1 MGNQAPITR
10 VDEITNADDIS
21 ARSCSESLRGLNKQ
35 ISLFTPALLITS
47 GHFDR
52 DPVIEFDARFPA
64 ESADLRPFCI
74 DLKPDTNEVFFSGLG
89 IHALP
94 GRNRPVNWDKRI
106 YGVAQQREE
115 ECFAF
120 LSGIAFS
127 DSKTGYFASTFSYDL
142 AVIDPTSRFNEILT
156 VKVFGVISNQFIA
169 MLEKRLAGPPVVRHV
184 PVPNENA
191 ALNFL
196 QQNGILSSF
205 DGNDPLIVVEE

>member
-1 MGNQAPITR
+1 MAPPAPFTR
-10 VDEITNADDIS
+10 VDAITNADEIA
-21 ARSCSESLRGLNKQ
+21 ARSCSESLRGLNRQ

-47 GHFDR
+47 GRFDR

-74 DLKPDTNEVFFSGLG
+74 DLKPTTDELFFSGLG
-89 IHALP
+89 VRAIP
-94 GRNRPVNWDKRI
+94 GRPRPVNWDKRL
-106 YGVAQQREE
+106 YGIAQTREE

-127 DSKTGYFASTFSYDL
+127 DAKTGYFASTFAYDL
-142 AVIDPTSRFNEILT
+142 TIPDPTSRFNEMLP

-169 MLEKRLAGPPVVRHV
+169 MLERRVTGPAVVRHV
-184 PVPNENA
+184 PVPNETA

-205 DGNDPLIVVEE
+205 NGNDPLIICE